1 MFLRN
6 SWYVAGWSKDLI
18 DQPARIVLLDEPVVL
33 FRGADGQV
41 GALRD
46 HCPHRHAPLSMGQV
60 QGNALQCGYHG
71 VTFDRRGICVKVPSQ
86 SEIPTKL
93 CVKAYPV
100 VERFGWIWLW
110 MGDVDAADPKLIP
123 DFGQLTDPN
132 YAAVGKTNHVRSA
145 YRLVTDNLMDLSHAA
160 FVHPTTIGNPQFAE
174 NAQMSVNR
182 TDEGLRVQRLVC
194 NVPAPPTYVKS
205 GRLPAGKLIDRWQII
220 DFIPPC
226 FVRIHVGGAEAG
238 TGAQEGRYEH
248 GLNLWVI
255 NAMTPETATTTHYH
269 WASVRCHALGDPMAD
284 ELFFSQ
290 VSEAFEED
298 KHMLEAQQ
306 QELADG
312 EDSWAFALNADAG
325 SIQARRILDRLI
337 AQEASGLAAQ

>member
-18 DQPARIVLLDEPVVL
+18 EQPTRILLLEEPVVL
-33 FRGADGQV
+33 FRGEDGQV

-46 HCPHRHAPLSMGQV
+46 HCPHRHAPLSMGQI
-60 QGNALQCGYHG
+60 QGDALQCGYHG
-71 VTFDRRGICVKVPSQ
+71 LVFDRSGACITVPSQ
-86 SEIPTKL
+86 DAIPSKL

-100 VERFGWIWLW
+100 VERFGWIWVW

-123 DFGQLTDPN
+123 DFGQLTDPH
-132 YAAVGKTNHVRSA
+132 YAAVGKTNYTRSA

-174 NAQMSVNR
+174 NAEMSVRR

-194 NVPAPPTYVKS
+194 DVPPPPTYVKS
-205 GRLPAGKLIDRWQII
+205 GRLPVGKNIDRWQII
-220 DFIPPC
+220 DFIAPC
-226 FVRIHVGGAEAG
+226 FVKIHVGGAEAG
-238 TGAQEGRYEH
+238 TGAAEGRYAH
-248 GLNLWVI
+248 GLNLWVL
-255 NAMTPETATTTHYH
+255 NAMTPETATTTHYF
-269 WASVRCHALGDPMAD
+269 WASIRSHSLGDPEVD
-284 ELFFSQ
+284 ELFFNQ
-290 VSEAFEED
+290 ISEAFEED
-298 KHMLEAQQ
+298 RRMLEAQQ

-312 EDSWAFALNADAG
+312 EDSWSFALNADAG

-337 AQEASGLAAQ
+337 AREAGAEH